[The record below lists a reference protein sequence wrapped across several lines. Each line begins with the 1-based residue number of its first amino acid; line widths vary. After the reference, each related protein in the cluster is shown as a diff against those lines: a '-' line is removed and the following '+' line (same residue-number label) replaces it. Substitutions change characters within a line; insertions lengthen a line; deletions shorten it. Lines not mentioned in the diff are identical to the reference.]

1 MVILPYVKLGTKP
14 FGCAVVKSKRTMPKE
29 GDIIEIKEA
38 DYSCVYFGKAL
49 KRKNKYD
56 NPWIKVKIDKIND
69 NCFFVIRI

>member
-1 MVILPYVKLGTKP
+1 MVILPYVKIGTMP
-14 FGCAVVKSKRTMPKE
+14 FGCARVKSKRTMPKE
-29 GDIIEIKEA
+29 GDIVEIKEA
-38 DYSCVYFGKAL
+38 DYSCVYFGKQ